1 MALLSLWI
9 TTISVLS
16 FLTARL
22 VRRYAS
28 RRNLLDIPNARS
40 SHVAPTPR
48 GGGFAIVLAFYAG
61 IAAAAFAGAV
71 SWNVCMVLAA
81 GVAVAGAGFADDHY
95 RLSVRLRLLVHFAAA
110 LWVVLWLGGWPDLD
124 LGFAVLHWGIIGG
137 VVSVF
142 GLIWLTNLFNFM
154 DGTDGIAAAEAVF
167 VASAIAT
174 LASNGGPVAVA
185 ALALS
190 AATLGFLIFN
200 WPPASLFMGDV
211 GSGFLGFVL
220 GALALAAI
228 TSQLLSPLVCLILVA
243 GFATDATITLACRLW
258 RGDNIWLAHRS
269 HAYQHAA
276 RRLGSH
282 TPVLVASIALNF
294 LWLLPCA
301 GLALWFPSLAA
312 LVAIIAYLPVIVLAL
327 HFDAGKAEAGIV

>member
-1 MALLSLWI
+1 VALLSLWVTAI
-9 TTISVLS
+9 TVLS
-16 FLTARL
+16 FVAARL
-22 VRRYAS
+22 VRRYAL
-28 RRNLLDIPNARS
+28 RQNLLDIPGARS

-48 GGGFAIVLAFYAG
+48 GGGFAIVVAFYAG

-71 SWNVCMVLAA
+71 SWDICMVLAA
-81 GVAVAGAGFADDHY
+81 GLVVAGAGFADDHH

-110 LWVVLWLGGWPDLD
+110 LWVALWLGGWPDID
-124 LGFAVLHWGIIGG
+124 LGFAVLHWGIMGS

-142 GLIWLTNLFNFM
+142 GLVWLTNLFNFM
-154 DGTDGIAAAEAVF
+154 DGTDGVAAAEAVF
-167 VASAIAT
+167 VAATIAT
-174 LASNGGPVAVA
+174 LVSGGGSVALA
-185 ALALS
+185 ALAL
-190 AATLGFLIFN
+190 AAGALGFLILN

-228 TSQLLSPLVCLILVA
+228 TTQTLSPLVCLILVA
-243 GFATDATITLACRLW
+243 GFATDATITLTRRLW

-276 RRLGSH
+276 QRFGSH
-282 TPVLVASIALNF
+282 KPVLVASIALNF

-301 GLALWFPSLAA
+301 VLALWFPSLAA
-312 LVAIIAYLPVIVLAL
+312 LVTVIAYLPVIALVL
-327 HFDAGKAEAGIV
+327 HFDAGKAEASIV